1 MECLTEVKKKVSIK
15 AGDVLLYS
23 KTKAF
28 LIIETNDKFIG
39 TQIFNNN
46 GYYHLGFSNYYNISA
61 NKVAEDIIRENGD
74 YIRVINLKDMKVS
87 F

>member
-1 MECLTEVKKKVSIK
+1 MQCLTEIKEKVSIE

-28 LIIETNDKFIG
+28 LIIETDNEFIG
-39 TQIFNNN
+39 TQIFNNEN
-46 GYYHLGFSNYYNISA
+46 HHLGFSNYCGISA
-61 NKVAEDIIRENGD
+61 NKVAEDIVRENGD
-74 YIRVINLKDMKVS
+74 YVKIIKLEDMKVS

>member
-1 MECLTEVKKKVSIK
+1 MKCLTEVKEKVSIK

-28 LIIETNDKFIG
+28 LIIRTDNEFIA
-39 TQIFNNN
+39 TQIFNDENH
-46 GYYHLGFSNYYNISA
+46 HLGFSNYYGISA
-61 NKVAEDIIRENGD
+61 NKVAEDIVRENGD
-74 YIRVINLKDMKVS
+74 YVKIIKLEDMQVT